1 MDWYG
6 GGAGGRL
13 PLPRTK
19 TRTPDSRFLASWCPD
34 MLPAYQ
40 ARSVA
45 PVMKPA
51 ETSVRPRKIVQVL
64 EIESSRKPE
73 LTRLTTQHS
82 RTATNS
88 FPYRL
93 IVAPDADD
101 GWVCISGCRS
111 GCPSSK
117 EECNACAIRLRSDVK
132 WFYNS
137 SLMIYWVRQAGT
149 AARIVTS
156 LRRVKR

>member
-1 MDWYG
+1 M
-6 GGAGGRL
+6 

-19 TRTPDSRFLASWCPD
+19 TRTPDSRFLAFFCFV

-45 PVMKPA
+45 PVIKPA
-51 ETSVRPRKIVQVL
+51 ETSARPRKIVQVL

-93 IVAPDADD
+93 IFAPDADD
-101 GWVCISGCRS
+101 GWVCIAGCRA
-111 GCPSSK
+111 GCPSPT
-117 EECNACAIRLRSDVK
+117 EERNACAIPYRTK
-132 WFYNS
+132 WNLSQNS
-137 SLMIYWVRQAGT
+137 MLGYLSGQRAGRARPIVVSLQGA
-149 AARIVTS
+149 
-156 LRRVKR
+156 KR